1 MKHLRIFAVST
12 LVAVAG
18 VGVHARQQLEFHFA
32 YRPAAFEVFKKNID
46 RVTIVSPEPFIVD
59 ASGVIYGEL
68 EPKLVKLSKE
78 SNVKIMPQVKNM
90 NPARGLFERDWVREI
105 VNNRKVKD
113 RVIRSMLEICK
124 RYGLYGIQIDF
135 ENVHVDDRDAFTA
148 FCRDAAAA
156 LKKDGFKI
164 SICAVHRAEES
175 AGPNTYTKW
184 MMEEWRGGYDLK
196 ALGEVADF
204 IKIMSYGQHTRRTTP
219 GPSQGLPWLEEV
231 LKHFLSF
238 VPPEKLSLGI
248 TMSGSRYHTVAD
260 TALYYQNARSWSS
273 GVSLSEAESLLEQ
286 YGGSPLQWDDRQKV
300 LYGYF
305 ERGGLY
311 EWLMVDNDIRSLE
324 AKLSLVRKY
333 KVRAINMWVSGGE
346 NPVLWDRVKEFS
358 YR

>member
-1 MKHLRIFAVST
+1 MKFL
-12 LVAVAG
+12 LVLSLLSLLLGAPGHVA
-18 VGVHARQQLEFHFA
+18 AQQELEFHFA
-32 YRPAAFEVFKKNID
+32 YRPSAFEAFKKNID

-59 ASGVIYGEL
+59 ASGVIFGEL
-68 EPKLVKLSKE
+68 EPKLVKLAKE
-78 SNVKIMPQVKNM
+78 HNVKIMPQVKNM

-105 VNNRKVKD
+105 VHNRRVKE
-113 RVIRSMLEICK
+113 RVIKSMLEICK

-135 ENVHVDDRDAFTA
+135 ENVHVDDRDAFSL
-148 FCRDAAAA
+148 FCRDAASA
-156 LKKDGFKI
+156 LKKEGYKI

-204 IKIMSYGQHTRRTTP
+204 VKIMSYGQHTRRTTP

-231 LKHFLSF
+231 LKYFLSF

-248 TMSGSRYHTVAD
+248 TMGGSRYHTVAD

-273 GVSLSEAESLLEQ
+273 GVSLNEAESLVDQ

-311 EWLMVDNDIRSLE
+311 EWLMIDNDLRSLD
-324 AKLSLVRKY
+324 AKLELVKKY
-333 KVRAINMWVSGGE
+333 KVRAINMWVSGNE
-346 NPVLWDRVKEFS
+346 NPELWDRVKAFT
-358 YR
+358 YK

>member
-1 MKHLRIFAVST
+1 MKRRSFFTVLI
-12 LVAVAG
+12 LVIGASF
-18 VGVHARQQLEFHFA
+18 GVHAQQELEFHFA
-32 YRPAAFEVFKKNID
+32 YRPAAFEAFKKNID

-59 ASGVIYGEL
+59 AAGVIYGEL
-68 EPKLVKLSKE
+68 EPKLVRLTKE
-78 SNVKIMPQVKNM
+78 HNVKIMPQVKNM
-90 NPARGLFERDWVREI
+90 NPAKGLFERDWVREI

-156 LKKDGFKI
+156 LKKEGFKV

-175 AGPNTYTKW
+175 AGPNTYTRW
-184 MMEEWRGGYDLK
+184 MMTEWRGGYDLK
-196 ALGEVADF
+196 ALGEIADF

-231 LKHFLSF
+231 LKYFLSS

-248 TMSGSRYHTVAD
+248 TMGGSRYYTVAD
-260 TALYYQNARSWSS
+260 TVLYYQNARSWSA
-273 GVSLSEAESLLEQ
+273 GVSSNEAESLIEQ
-286 YGGSPLQWDDRQKV
+286 YGGPPLQWDDRQKIW
-300 LYGYF
+300 YGYF
-305 ERGGLY
+305 ERGGLF
-311 EWLMVDNDIRSLE
+311 EWLMIDDDVRSLD
-324 AKLSLVRKY
+324 AKLELVRKY

-346 NPVLWDRVKEFS
+346 NPGLWDRVKEFT